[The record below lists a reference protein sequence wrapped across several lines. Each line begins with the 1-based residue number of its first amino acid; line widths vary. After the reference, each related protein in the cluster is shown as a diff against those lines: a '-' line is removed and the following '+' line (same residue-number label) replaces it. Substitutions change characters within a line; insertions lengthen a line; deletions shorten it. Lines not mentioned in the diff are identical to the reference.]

1 MPKWAGLYCAYMGG
15 AILLTE
21 MGAFLIVSLD

>member
-1 MPKWAGLYCAYMGG
+1 VLLTF

-21 MGAFLIVSLD
+21 MGAFLFGTNPELT